1 MTIFRQVILALLLG
15 GVALLFAP
23 SGTFAQTTVVRD
35 DFVQQGAGAMP
46 RTLLEK
52 ARAIASLKDFG
63 AVGDGIANDTTAIQ
77 RAARSGRTVVIPPG
91 SYRLRSRITFDVPG
105 TRFVGQSLGGII
117 PAQTGTVRFVKVS
130 TLADVAFSL
139 DTYRIALEYFSLD
152 CEAGSAGY
160 GIQTRG
166 QAPVIRNVS
175 VYGCGVRIGKDTL
188 SGHATSGAFL
198 LDNVTIANPPG
209 IGLHIYDVN
218 PATPSN
224 GGTVIAPRVLFATH
238 APSIVIEASQHND
251 IYNPLAE
258 GGTKWGIELRALAN
272 NNRIFGGD
280 LDENRGGTIYGMH
293 IVDGAT
299 DNVIIGTATA
309 QKFLDDNP
317 SGNRTRV
324 DIPYN
329 GAKFP
334 GQNRIPVPTT
344 MGGPAIQASDSM
356 LGIVKTGNAIEFGY
370 PSTMGYRNHI
380 GATANTGKGYIAFGA
395 EAGTT
400 ADTFRTRGHIGTV
413 LMSNL
418 AGGGGLYT
426 IPLSNADNQTPVGI
440 LTWTP
445 TGITA
450 AQPIIAGPDP
460 GGTGV
465 LRVGGVMHLGGG
477 MEPICNATNR
487 GALVLVQGGTGV
499 ADTVRICTKD
509 AANVYAYRSLF

>member
-1 MTIFRQVILALLLG
+1 MKILRQIVFVLPMGGAALLS
-15 GVALLFAP
+15 A
-23 SGTFAQTTVVRD
+23 SNGTLAQTASIQD
-35 DFVQQGAGAMP
+35 AFIQQGAGATP
-46 RTLLEK
+46 RTFLEK
-52 ARAIASLKDFG
+52 ARDIASLKDFG
-63 AVGDGIANDTTAIQ
+63 AVGNGIANDTTAIQ

-91 SYRLRSRITFDVPG
+91 SYKLSSRITFDVPG
-105 TRFVGQSLGGII
+105 TRFVGHSLGGII
-117 PAQTGTVRFVKVS
+117 PEQTGTVRFVKAS

-152 CEAGSAGY
+152 CDVGSTGY

-175 VYGCGVRIGKDTL
+175 VYGCGVRIGKDALTR
-188 SGHATSGAFL
+188 HATSGAFL
-198 LDNVTIANPPG
+198 LDNLTIANPPG

-224 GGTVIAPRVLFATH
+224 GGTVIAPRVLFATG

-251 IYNPLAE
+251 IYNPLTE
-258 GGTKWGIELRALAN
+258 GGAKWGIELRALAN
-272 NNRIFGGD
+272 NNRIFGGN

-293 IVDGAT
+293 IVNGAT
-299 DNVIIGTATA
+299 DNVIVGTATA
-309 QKFLDDNP
+309 QNFLDDNP

-329 GAKFP
+329 GVRFP

-344 MGGPAIQASDSM
+344 MGGPTIQATDSM
-356 LGIVKTGNAIEFGY
+356 LGIVKTGNAIEFGH
-370 PSTMGYRNHI
+370 PSTAGYRNHI
-380 GATANTGKGYIAFGA
+380 GATANAGKGFIAFRA

-400 ADTFRTRGHIGTV
+400 PDTFRTRGHAGTV
-413 LMSNL
+413 LMSDV

-426 IPLSNADNQTPVGI
+426 IPLSNRDNQAPVGI

-450 AQPIIAGPDP
+450 AQPIIAGTDP

-477 MEPICNATNR
+477 TEPTCNATNR
-487 GALVLVQGGTGV
+487 GALVLVRGGAGV

-509 AANVYAYRSLF
+509 AAGAYAYRALF